1 MKKNFAIYQTEQEYN
16 ENVNNHESPNVTL
29 VVESNSVK
37 MLPKYPIYFTSEEG
51 GGDNRTVLANNE
63 GIALFNLFKNNA
75 FIDSEPYAYMYNVSG
90 KLKIPFYVD
99 EVLYDLTDFYNSA
112 TDVNLITAIVS
123 RGDDYH
129 RLYIHND
136 GSMNMYNDMA

>member
-51 GGDNRTVLANNE
+51 GGDNRTVLASDE

-75 FIDSEPYAYMYNVSG
+75 FIEVGAYAYMYNVSG
-90 KLKIPFYVD
+90 KLKMPFYVD
-99 EVLYDLTDFYNSA
+99 ELLYDLTDFMVSVS
-112 TDVNLITAIVS
+112 DVNQITSIRNDLDS
-123 RGDDYH
+123 YH
-129 RLYIHND
+129 VLDIDSD
-136 GSMNMYNDMA
+136 GSMKMYNDMA

>member
-51 GGDNRTVLANNE
+51 SGYNRTVLANNE

-75 FIDSEPYAYMYNVSG
+75 FIDVGTYAYMYSASN

-99 EVLYDLTDFYNSA
+99 EVLYDLTDFMASVS
-112 TDVNLITAIVS
+112 DVNLITRINCDIDV
-123 RGDDYH
+123 YH
-129 RLYIHND
+129 ILHIYND
-136 GSMNMYNDMA
+136 GSMEMHNDMG

>member
-37 MLPKYPIYFTSEEG
+37 MLPKYPIHFTSEEG
-51 GGDNRTVLANNE
+51 SGDNRTVLANDE
-63 GIALFNLFKNNA
+63 SIALFNLFKNNA
-75 FIDSEPYAYMYNVSG
+75 FIEATFAYMYNVSG

-99 EVLYDLTDFYNSA
+99 EVLYDLTDFFTST
-112 TDVNLITAIVS
+112 TDVNLITSIYNPT
-123 RGDDYH
+123 DDYH
-129 RLYIHND
+129 TLHMYND
-136 GSMNMYNDMA
+136 GSMEMHNDMA

>member
-51 GGDNRTVLANNE
+51 SGDNRTVLANNE
-63 GIALFNLFKNNA
+63 SIALFNLFKNNA
-75 FIDSEPYAYMYNVSG
+75 FIDVGAYAYMYNLGG
-90 KLKIPFYVD
+90 KLKMPFYVD
-99 EVLYDLTDFYNSA
+99 ELLYDLTDFMVSVS
-112 TDVNLITAIVS
+112 DVNQITSI
-123 RGDDYH
+123 RHDMD
-129 RLYIHND
+129 IHHVLDIDND
-136 GSMNMYNDMA
+136 GSMHMYNDN